1 MLVQSMTFAEAYRE
15 LDRDRENL
23 VRWWKTQVDRLR
35 RLMIKKDRTAFPVG
49 CCYDHTTPRH
59 IRYLVNAFI
68 GDKRLK
74 SLITVCVALQGKTVY
89 MARFYDD
96 REVRPMV
103 MLPHM
108 WQRYAERMQ
117 FDEDHKRLVQKF
129 FFRNFCGC
137 GTRNQ
142 EVVSRSVRYNG
153 EDHLTFCVDDGVLL
167 GRMDGDIFVVKTFI
181 TYEMS
186 CGRQEEE
193 FTRLQH
199 AIYSP
204 GLKVHPYY
212 RYLPLP
218 ELQGI
223 TIPKK
228 LLDKIN
234 KKTEI

>member
-23 VRWWKTQVDRLR
+23 TRWWKTQVDRLR
-35 RLMIKKDRTAFPVG
+35 RMMIKKDRTAFPVG
-49 CCYDHTTPRH
+49 CGYDHTTPRH

-74 SLITVCVALQGKTVY
+74 SFHTVCVALQGKTVY
-89 MARFYDD
+89 MAWFYDD
-96 REVRPMV
+96 REVPKMV

-117 FDEDHKRLVQKF
+117 FDLDHKHLVQKF
-129 FFRNFCGC
+129 FCRNFRGS
-137 GTRNQ
+137 GTTNQ
-142 EVVSRSVRYNG
+142 ELVARTVRYNG
-153 EDHLTFCVDDGVLL
+153 EDHLALCMNDGVLL
-167 GRMDGDIFVVKTFI
+167 GRLDGDIFVAKTFI

-199 AIYSP
+199 SIHSP
-204 GLKVHPYY
+204 SLKVPLYMRH
-212 RYLPLP
+212 LPVP

-234 KKTEI
+234 KKTEL

>member
-1 MLVQSMTFAEAYRE
+1 MLVQSMTFAESYRE

-23 VRWWKTQVDRLR
+23 ARWWKTQVDRLR
-35 RLMIKKDRTAFPVG
+35 RQMIKRDRTAFPVG
-49 CCYDHTTPRH
+49 YSYDYTTPRH

-74 SLITVCVALQGKTVY
+74 SFLTVCVALQGKTVY
-89 MARFYDD
+89 MTWFYDD
-96 REVRPMV
+96 NEVRPMV

-117 FDEDHKRLVQKF
+117 FDEDHKNLVHKF
-129 FFRNFCGC
+129 FLRNFCGC

-142 EVVSRSVRYNG
+142 KVVSRSVRYNG
-153 EDHLTFCVDDGVLL
+153 EDHLAFCVDDGVLL
-167 GRMDGDIFVVKTFI
+167 GRMEGDIFIVKTFI

-193 FTRLQH
+193 FTRLQQ

-212 RYLPLP
+212 RYLPTP
-218 ELQGI
+218 DI
-223 TIPKK
+223 MPVPKK
-228 LLDKIN
+228 LIEKLH
-234 KKTEI
+234 KKTEL